1 MSVLKRVWVPAF
13 YWWSVWASN
22 GILWTIARWR
32 VEGREN
38 VPGGPLILASNHL
51 GNVDPMILGIA
62 IRRRR
67 LRFMA
72 KAELFDSILS
82 PFVRSWD
89 AFMVRR
95 GASDRE
101 ALRQAEAIVRNREM
115 LAMFPEGTRSKTG
128 ELGDLHQGTAV
139 IALRTGAPILPCRL
153 TGTDILG
160 KSGHLFP
167 RPHVSA
173 RIGKPIAVERGAGSL
188 SAQAHA
194 LTERLADALEA
205 LAPDGPGARTAAE

>member
-1 MSVLKRVWVPAF
+1 MNALKQTWVRGF
-13 YWWSVWASN
+13 YWWSVWTSN

-51 GNVDPMILGIA
+51 GNVDPMILAIA

-72 KAELFDSILS
+72 KAELFGSVLS
-82 PFVRSWD
+82 PFIRSWD
-89 AFMVRR
+89 AIRVRR
-95 GASDRE
+95 GASDRGV
-101 ALRQAEAIVRNREM
+101 LRSAEATVRNGEM

-128 ELGDLHQGTAV
+128 ELGELHRGTAV

-153 TGTDILG
+153 TGTDKLG
-160 KSGHLFP
+160 KWGHLLP
-167 RPHVSA
+167 RTRVSA
-173 RIGKPIAVERGAGSL
+173 HIGTPIAAERGAGPV
-188 SAQAHA
+188 SAQAQA
-194 LTERLADALEA
+194 LTERLAEALEA
-205 LAPDGPGARTAAE
+205 LATDNPQARTDTG